1 MDFNNIESREYVD
14 KIKKERER
22 KNSLSFCIKIVK
34 MSGEMWKVR

>member
-22 KNSLSFCIKIVK
+22 KNYDKKRL
-34 MSGEMWKVR
+34 